1 MAAWSLVS
9 EKYFKAIHIKELYF
23 KQGECE
29 LEDLTHL
36 LARNLLKAKMFV
48 NLFKIALNPVSWK
61 HEKCFP
67 NLCAELYRVVEDWS
81 VFLLSIFFWL
91 RGAMLVHLFFPK
103 MWVFIKNT
111 WYSR

>member
-1 MAAWSLVS
+1 MTSYYREGERCATFRGTRKILDHWLNMAAWSLVS

-48 NLFKIALNPVSWK
+48 NLFKIALNPVS
-61 HEKCFP
+61 
-67 NLCAELYRVVEDWS
+67 
-81 VFLLSIFFWL
+81 
-91 RGAMLVHLFFPK
+91 
-103 MWVFIKNT
+103 
-111 WYSR
+111 